1 MQQGVGNGSAMPL
14 EIDLRIVP
22 NPVAANTQL
31 RYTVGTP
38 GRIRLEV
45 TDNSGRVV
53 EVLENAT
60 RAAGNFT
67 YEWNTQQLASGTYY
81 CTHYLND
88 ERLVQ
93 KAVKLSER

>member
-1 MQQGVGNGSAMPL
+1 MDTNLS
-14 EIDLRIVP
+14 IVP

-31 RYTVGTP
+31 RYTLATA

-81 CTHYLND
+81 CTLYLND